1 VQCLWWRWDLLQK
14 QCGGSDLED
23 KSIGMEVVER
33 LINVLKIALVVICVM
48 FVSACI
54 TFVSVFS
61 QHINFMNQYE
71 FSNTEDTQVELKA
84 DGNSSAIYQGGKGNT
99 INGGERKSND

>member
-1 VQCLWWRWDLLQK
+1 MGVNV
-14 QCGGSDLED
+14 ED

-71 FSNTEDTQVELKA
+71 FAEDTKVELKA

-99 INGGERKSND
+99 INGGERKSD

>member
-1 VQCLWWRWDLLQK
+1 M
-14 QCGGSDLED
+14 ED

-33 LINVLKIALVVICVM
+33 LINVLKIALFVICVM

-54 TFVSVFS
+54 AFVSVFS

-71 FSNTEDTQVELKA
+71 FSSEDTQVELKA

-99 INGGERKSND
+99 INGSERKSND